1 MNRRA
6 GPRALAGA
14 MGVFLALAG
23 CSLRPKVE
31 RQGPFLSMSRQE
43 TPSPAR
49 GSVLPRSIALALGG
63 LPPGELARLREY
75 LAQSTDAAVR
85 RAAPMLFDLEV
96 AQDEPTLTL
105 DGGATPPS
113 ASEPLRQVLPDIP
126 ALTAAA
132 NVLGGPWSAPG
143 LSVQLGPACASG
155 ATRCV
160 PLFQSA
166 ADPGDALLRRGRALA
181 WGLGNAALLRVP
193 AGSRTALL
201 QSLRAAQ
208 TRPSTTIAL
217 VFGASRGTLDEAE
230 LDLLRDQARLA
241 LAHLAADAPLR
252 PLLDALGTAPVSW
265 ELPIAF
271 DADQVL
277 VIPRLGAMARL
288 QDFRSEVAF
297 AER

>member
-6 GPRALAGA
+6 GARALAGA
-14 MGVFLALAG
+14 MGLVALAG
-23 CSLRPKVE
+23 CSLRPKGE
-31 RQGPFLSMSRQE
+31 RQGPFLSISHQGAV
-43 TPSPAR
+43 SPAP

-63 LPPGELARLREY
+63 LPPGELSRLREY

-85 RAAPMLFDLEV
+85 RAAPMLFDLEL
-96 AQDEPTLTL
+96 AQDEAVLPF
-105 DGGATPPS
+105 DGGAAPPGTS
-113 ASEPLRQVLPDIP
+113 DPLRQVLPDIP

-132 NVLGGPWSAPG
+132 NVLGGPWSASG
-143 LSVQLGPACASG
+143 LSVQLGPACDTA

-160 PLFQSA
+160 ALFAPA
-166 ADPGDALLRRGRALA
+166 ADPGDALIRRGRALA

-193 AGSRTALL
+193 AGSRAAFL

-217 VFGASRGTLDEAE
+217 VFGAPRGTLDEAE
-230 LDLLRDQARLA
+230 LELLRDQARLA
-241 LAHLAADAPLR
+241 LAHLAVDAPLR
-252 PLLDALGTAPVSW
+252 PWLDALGTAPVSW
-265 ELPIAF
+265 ELPVAF

-277 VIPRLGAMARL
+277 VIPRLSAMARL
-288 QDFRSEVAF
+288 QDFRAEVAF